1 MGNKNSN
8 LRRSSSS
15 NSNNDRMVNI
25 NMITDERQVD
35 RLQVQHHLFRTLWG
49 GNFCSPIAEELRAGG
64 SYVLDVGC
72 GPGTWICDMATDFPN
87 SNFTGVDIV
96 TTFPTE
102 RPRNVTFKNS
112 GVITGLPFPDNTFD
126 FVHMSSKVLYFT
138 EAEWRT
144 KIVVE
149 LVRVLKPGGYL
160 ELEDGDGECY
170 NMSPTYDRISKAVL
184 AQLYARNM
192 NPFIVQQI
200 EEIMESSG
208 LINIRHREVVIP
220 IGNWGGNL
228 GVLMVDLVGSLFY
241 GLRDKITNQMKIRPK
256 DFDRILETCKNE
268 LDVYKTY
275 AKSFRFYAMKA

>member
-1 MGNKNSN
+1 
-8 LRRSSSS
+8 
-15 NSNNDRMVNI
+15 
-25 NMITDERQVD
+25 MITDEKQVD
-35 RLQVQHHLFRTLWG
+35 RLQVQHHLLRTLWG

-72 GPGTWICDMATDFPN
+72 GPGTWICDMASDFPN

-96 TTFPTE
+96 ATFPTE
-102 RPRNVTFKNS
+102 RPRNVTFQN
-112 GVITGLPFPDNTFD
+112 GNLIERLPFDDSSFD

-144 KIVVE
+144 RIVVE

-208 LINIRHREVVIP
+208 LINIRHKEVIVP

-228 GVLMVDLVGSLFY
+228 GMLMVDLVGSLFD
-241 GLRDKITNQMKIRPK
+241 GLRDKITSQMNIRPQN
-256 DFDRILETCKNE
+256 FDRVLETCKNE
-268 LDVYKTY
+268 LDIYKTY
-275 AKSFRFYAMKA
+275 AKCYRFYSMKA